1 MTISVLSKFG
11 KVRNVEANNVYFE
24 VLPNFNVLQF
34 LVVEVQ
40 LSWVEEKDEMKVAQ
54 LIKFIMELA
63 NPSLTLGMCACIY
76 D

>member
-1 MTISVLSKFG
+1 MSILK
-11 KVRNVEANNVYFE
+11 
-24 VLPNFNVLQF
+24 VLPNFNALQF

-54 LIKFIMELA
+54 LIKFIVELA
-63 NPSLTLGMCACIY
+63 NPSLTLGMCACIH

>member
-1 MTISVLSKFG
+1 MSILK
-11 KVRNVEANNVYFE
+11 
-24 VLPNFNVLQF
+24 VLPNFNALQF

-54 LIKFIMELA
+54 LIKFIVELA